1 MTAMNL
7 DLKMFVYTVFVLFIT
22 ACLPVFSYL
31 DRVYRELAA
40 VTAGR
45 IHTHVRTFEAE
56 IEPRFKMER
65 RRLVMSFSLL
75 ARLWLVVVAAFTARG
90 VIFFVPSSWQAALE
104 MVVFLGVEVVVL
116 MQFLPAVL
124 LAGVRGNWIS
134 PLVPIVRAFL
144 WIVRPIQAILET
156 LVSVL
161 HLSED
166 EESSVSTEEQ
176 SIEALVDAATEEG
189 IIEQDEA
196 RLIEHVVEFGE
207 KRVRD
212 VMTPRPDVVAIR
224 ATATLEDLRELIVRT
239 KFSRVPVYEKSL
251 DDVAGIAFARDML
264 EVPDRDRPHRLV
276 RELMRPGLF
285 VPETKFGSDLL
296 KEMQRKNQQM
306 AIVIDEYG
314 LMAGLV
320 TAEDLVEEIVG
331 EIGEEDRRPV
341 PDVLREPGG
350 AMILRGSVPVDK
362 ISELFG
368 VSLESAAGEANASTI
383 AGLLNSLAGHVPRTG
398 EVIDSDGLRF
408 EVLEANQRKVLRVR
422 ARRSTGAASQ
432 ARMV

>member
-1 MTAMNL
+1 MNP
-7 DLKMFVYTVFVLFIT
+7 DLKMFLYTVFVLFIT

-31 DRVYRELAA
+31 DRVYRELSA
-40 VTAGR
+40 VTTGR
-45 IHTHVRTFEAE
+45 IHAHLSTFEAE
-56 IEPRFKMER
+56 IEPRFKMGR

-124 LAGVRGNWIS
+124 LAGVPGNWIS
-134 PLVPIVRAFL
+134 PLVPIVRVFL
-144 WIVRPIQAILET
+144 WIVRPIEAILET

-161 HLSED
+161 HLSE
-166 EESSVSTEEQ
+166 EEPSAVQEEQ

-196 RLIEHVVEFGE
+196 RLIEQVVEFGE

-239 KFSRVPVYEKSL
+239 KFSRLPVYEKSL

-306 AIVIDEYG
+306 AVVIDEYG

-341 PDVLREPGG
+341 PDVLREPTGS
-350 AMILRGSVPVDK
+350 MILRGSVPVDK
-362 ISELFG
+362 ITELFG
-368 VSLESAAGEANASTI
+368 VSLESAAEEGNATTI

-422 ARRSTGAASQ
+422 ARRSTGAVSQ
-432 ARMV
+432 ARVV

>member
-1 MTAMNL
+1 MNV
-7 DLKMFVYTVFVLFIT
+7 DLKMFLYTVFVLFIT
-22 ACLPVFSYL
+22 AGLPVFSYL
-31 DRVYRELAA
+31 DRVYRELCA
-40 VTAGR
+40 VTTGR
-45 IHTHVRTFEAE
+45 IHAHLRTFETE

-65 RRLVMSFSLL
+65 RRLVVSFSLL

-134 PLVPIVRAFL
+134 PLIPIVRAFL
-144 WIVRPIQAILET
+144 WIVRPIEAILEG

-161 HLSED
+161 HLSE
-166 EESSVSTEEQ
+166 EEPSAVQEEQ

-196 RLIEHVVEFGE
+196 RLIEQVVEFGD

-239 KFSRVPVYEKSL
+239 KFSRLPVYEKSL
-251 DDVAGIAFARDML
+251 DDVAGIVFARDML

-285 VPETKFGSDLL
+285 VPETKFGSELL

-341 PDVLREPGG
+341 PDVLREPNG
-350 AMILRGSVPVDK
+350 AMILRGSLPVDK
-362 ISELFG
+362 ITELFG
-368 VSLESAAGEANASTI
+368 VSLESAAEEGNATTI

-422 ARRSTGAASQ
+422 ARRSTAAASQ
-432 ARMV
+432 ARLL